1 MRRTL
6 FALPFAVVVAAG
18 TPASAVAEQAS
29 SKVVVAPENEPG
41 ERLVVSGSVFKTDG
55 RTPVAGAKVYVYQT
69 DINGLYRPGANDSK
83 NPRLKGTMVTGAD
96 GKYEYRTI
104 KPGPYPGGGV
114 PAHIHYVVS
123 APGHRERVFE
133 IVFEGDPALTD
144 RMKEDAK
151 TGEGAFSIRP
161 LARGPD
167 GAWRIGQDV
176 RLRPE

>member
-1 MRRTL
+1 VRRTFFPFL
-6 FALPFAVVVAAG
+6 FAVVVAAL
-18 TPASAVAEQAS
+18 PSASAVAEQAQ

-41 ERLVVSGSVFKTDG
+41 ERLVVSGTVFKTDG

-123 APGHRERVFE
+123 APGHRDRVFE

-161 LARGPD
+161 ITRAPD
-167 GAWRIGQDV
+167 GGLRVLQDV